1 MIIVLTTTATKEDAE
16 KIVDFLLEKKLA
28 GCVQIFPVTS
38 KYLWKGKI
46 ESSGEFLCLVKTKDE
61 LYQPVEQAIREVHP
75 YQTPEIVAIPVTK
88 ASQSYLDWLDK
99 ETVKE

>member
-1 MIIVLTTTATKEDAE
+1 MIIVLTTTATREDAE
-16 KIVDFLLEKKLA
+16 KIADFLLEKKLA
-28 GCVQIFPVTS
+28 ACVQIFPISS
-38 KYLWKGKI
+38 KYLWKGKV
-46 ESSGEFLCLVKTKDE
+46 ERSGEFLCLVKTKDE